1 MELRD
6 EAIHQLERRRLFR
19 RHLAAYVIVNAFL
32 VVIWYF
38 ASGHG
43 YFWPGWVIAGWGI
56 AVLAN
61 AWYVYGRRGGA
72 ITEADI
78 ARETQRLAGAS
89 GGERAGAD
97 DESQGHDA
105 DERRDGTNG

>member
-6 EAIHQLERRRLFR
+6 EAIHQLERRRHFR

-43 YFWPGWVIAGWGI
+43 YFWPSWVIAGWGI

-61 AWYVYGRRGGA
+61 AWYVYGRGGGA

-78 ARETQRLAGAS
+78 SRETERLS
-89 GGERAGAD
+89 GEERLSGR
-97 DESQGHDA
+97 DEPHEA
-105 DERRDGTNG
+105 ETEERRDGTNG

>member
-6 EAIHQLERRRLFR
+6 EAIHQLERKRLFR

-32 VVIWYF
+32 IVIWL